1 MQELHVSIDQAEFVL
16 RCLRGADLF
25 ASLSADELRR
35 LMPFM
40 RARSYD
46 AGETVFR
53 EGDAGDALYLVFSGG
68 VEVSKKGFLFSKAI
82 ARLDPGQFFGEMALL
97 FDDPRGA
104 TVLCVEPTTL
114 FLLPAL
120 DFRGFL
126 ERHLDIAAKVQAAA
140 VSRREP
146 S

>member
-1 MQELHVSIDQAEFVL
+1 MEELHVATDQAEFVL
-16 RCLRGADLF
+16 RCLRGAELF
-25 ASLSADELRR
+25 ASLTAEELRK

-46 AGETVFR
+46 AGETVFS
-53 EGDAGDALYLVFSGG
+53 EGAAGDALYLVFSGG
-68 VEVSKKGFLFSKAI
+68 VEVRKKGLLFSKPV

-114 FLLPAL
+114 FMLPAP
-120 DFRGFL
+120 DFRAFL
-126 ERHLDIAAKVQAAA
+126 GSHLDIAAKVQAAA
-140 VSRREP
+140 VSRRAP